1 MTTQKKLISFVFP
14 VYNEAENLPELLKQ
28 LITLFDSQQNHD
40 WEAVFVEHGSSDSSF
55 LILEKTGKIDPRIKT
70 LRLSRNFGADGGVA
84 AGMKYAKGDA
94 LIIMMAD
101 LQEPFSV
108 IPKFVSQWKAGNEI
122 VYGVVKKRTAGPLR
136 NFMSR
141 LFYRI
146 MNLLTGNIFPE
157 NASDFRLI
165 DRKVYEA
172 VNSMP
177 EQNKYLR
184 GLVAWTGF
192 KSVGVPFDR
201 KTRYAGESKANFKT
215 VLKVASN
222 GIFSFSYFPLRLVSI
237 TGIGLTI
244 VSFLLGLFYLSL
256 YFIQGRQAPGA
267 ATIILI
273 MLFLFGVLFFILGI
287 ISEYLARMYEE
298 VKGRPTHIV
307 KETIN
312 L

>member
-1 MTTQKKLISFVFP
+1 MIKRKLLSFVFP
-14 VYNEAENLPELLKQ
+14 VYNEEDNLPELIRQ
-28 LITLFDSQQNHD
+28 ITAFFNSQKKYS
-40 WEAVFVEHGSSDSSF
+40 WEAIFVEHGSHDRSFAILRKSAIKDS
-55 LILEKTGKIDPRIKT
+55 RIKV
-70 LRLSRNFGADGGVA
+70 LRLSRNFSADGGIA
-84 AGMKYAKGDA
+84 AGMRYAKGDA
-94 LIIMMAD
+94 LVIMMAD
-101 LQEPFSV
+101 LQEPFDV
-108 IPKFVSQWKAGNEI
+108 VPQFVRKWEEGHEI
-122 VYGVVKKRTAGPLR
+122 VYGVVRKRTASLTR
-136 NFMSR
+136 NFMSHV
-141 LFYRI
+141 FYRI
-146 MNLLTGNIFPE
+146 MNLLTGNIFPV

-165 DRKVYEA
+165 DRKVYTAINE
-172 VNSMP
+172 MP

-201 KTRYAGESKANFKT
+201 KDRFAGESKADLKT

-237 TGIGLTI
+237 TGITLTI
-244 VSFLLGLFYLSL
+244 ASFLLGLFYLGL
-256 YFIQGRQAPGA
+256 FIVQGRQAPGA

-307 KETIN
+307 NETIN